1 MSDTKTATQE
11 LQGEILKTVRKSQET
26 VVDAIQMW
34 ADAVQAIK
42 PPLPEVNI
50 PFSDKLPKPGD
61 LVSGAYDFAEQLLA
75 AQRKFA
81 EDVLHATAPL
91 FYGAYGVSVL
101 VAITIV
107 LIPGAPLVPILF
119 LSQALNA
126 VLLLAIL
133 PFLRALAR
141 DRELMG
147 AHRLGRLDSLA
158 TAVVIALVA
167 VSVVALGVLSVF

>member
-1 MSDTKTATQE
+1 MSDTNTATHE

-50 PFSDKLPKPGD
+50 PFSDKLPKPED
-61 LVSGAYDFAEQLLA
+61 RVSGAYDFAEQLLA

-91 FYGAYGVSVL
+91 FYGE
-101 VAITIV
+101 T
-107 LIPGAPLVPILF
+107 APAAKKA
-119 LSQALNA
+119 STTT
-126 VLLLAIL
+126 
-133 PFLRALAR
+133 
-141 DRELMG
+141 E
-147 AHRLGRLDSLA
+147 
-158 TAVVIALVA
+158 
-167 VSVVALGVLSVF
+167 

>member
-34 ADAVQAIK
+34 TDAVQAIK

-50 PFSDKLPKPGD
+50 PFSGKLPKPED

-91 FYGAYGVSVL
+91 FYGE
-101 VAITIV
+101 T
-107 LIPGAPLVPILF
+107 APAAKKA
-119 LSQALNA
+119 S
-126 VLLLAIL
+126 
-133 PFLRALAR
+133 
-141 DRELMG
+141 
-147 AHRLGRLDSLA
+147 
-158 TAVVIALVA
+158 TTTK
-167 VSVVALGVLSVF
+167 

>member
-1 MSDTKTATQE
+1 MTTTTTTQE

-50 PFSDKLPKPGD
+50 PFSDKLPKPED

-91 FYGAYGVSVL
+91 FYGE
-101 VAITIV
+101 T
-107 LIPGAPLVPILF
+107 APAAKKA
-119 LSQALNA
+119 ST
-126 VLLLAIL
+126 
-133 PFLRALAR
+133 
-141 DRELMG
+141 
-147 AHRLGRLDSLA
+147 
-158 TAVVIALVA
+158 TAK
-167 VSVVALGVLSVF
+167 

>member
-42 PPLPEVNI
+42 PPLPEVSI
-50 PFSDKLPKPGD
+50 PFSDKLPKPD
-61 LVSGAYDFAEQLLA
+61 EVVANAYDFAEQLLA

-91 FYGAYGVSVL
+91 FNGG
-101 VAITIV
+101 T
-107 LIPGAPLVPILF
+107 APAAKKAGT
-119 LSQALNA
+119 SAK
-126 VLLLAIL
+126 
-133 PFLRALAR
+133 
-141 DRELMG
+141 
-147 AHRLGRLDSLA
+147 
-158 TAVVIALVA
+158 
-167 VSVVALGVLSVF
+167 